1 MLFHGVVQMKNNNDM
16 KHIKL
21 YEQFVNEKAYQ
32 LTGIYGAK
40 GIIGKVLFAFKKE
53 IERVKYEGNAEETLS
68 ELNKVW
74 SKWADNNGAKIIEDL
89 VMKQVKDKEAIVYIM
104 ATLSNSL
111 WEADTVNRL
120 NSPESSELY
129 VTIVGDFVINVGF
142 ADDVDAGK
150 FGRKLDGMQNSAIIS
165 SRETAVVGAYDSAIG
180 ENNIEIRS
188 GIYLSIDA
196 K

>member
-1 MLFHGVVQMKNNNDM
+1 M

-21 YEQFVNEKAYQ
+21 YEDFVTEKAYQ

-40 GIIGKVLFAFKKE
+40 GIAGKVLFAFKKE
-53 IERVKYEGNAEETLS
+53 IEKIQYNGDAEETLS

-74 SKWADNNGAKIIEDL
+74 SKWADKDGAKIIEDL

-104 ATLSNSL
+104 ATLSNSI
-111 WEADTVNRL
+111 WEAETVNRL
-120 NSPESSELY
+120 NSPGGSELF
-129 VTIVGDFVINVGF
+129 VTIPMDFVINVGF

-150 FGRKLDGMQNSAIIS
+150 FARKLDGMQNSAIIS
-165 SRETAVVGAYDSAIG
+165 SRETAVVGSYDSAIG
-180 ENNIEIRS
+180 DNNIEIRT
-188 GIYLSIDA
+188 GFYLSIDA

>member
-129 VTIVGDFVINVGF
+129 VTIAGDFVINVGF

>member
-1 MLFHGVVQMKNNNDM
+1 MLLTGVVLTKSNKDM

-32 LTGIYGAK
+32 MTGIYGAK

-53 IERVKYEGNAEETLS
+53 IEKIKYEGDAEETLS

-74 SKWADNNGAKIIEDL
+74 SKWADKDGAKIIEDL
-89 VMKQVKDKEAIVYIM
+89 VMKQVKDKEAIVYVM
-104 ATLSNSL
+104 ATLSSSV
-111 WEADTVNRL
+111 WEAETVNRL
-120 NSPESSELY
+120 NTPGNSELY
-129 VTIVGDFVINVGF
+129 VTIAGDFVINVGF

-150 FGRKLDGMQNSAIIS
+150 FARKLEGMQNSAIIS
-165 SRETAVVGAYDSAIG
+165 SRETAVIGAYDSAIG

-188 GIYLSIDA
+188 DIYLLIDA